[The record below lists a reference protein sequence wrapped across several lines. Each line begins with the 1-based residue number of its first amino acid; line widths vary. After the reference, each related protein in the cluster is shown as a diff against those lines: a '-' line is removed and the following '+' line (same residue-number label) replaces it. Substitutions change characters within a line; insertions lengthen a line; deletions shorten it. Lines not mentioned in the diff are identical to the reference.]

1 MEDMDL
7 LEELA
12 ETMNIAS
19 LCGLGQSS
27 SVAVITSMHNFR
39 DDYIKAIERG
49 RRA

>member
-1 MEDMDL
+1 MDDLVL

-27 SVAVITSMHNFR
+27 PTAVITSLHNFR
-39 DDYIKAIERG
+39 DDYLKAIERG